1 MANEMKRP
9 GIPAVPHTVDQ
20 NVRKALAAL
29 KENVEISNG
38 IRTGTAVDEGGWRR
52 RTVSLNML
60 IKLGIIT
67 EEQARSVWQE
77 P

>member
-1 MANEMKRP
+1 MSNLMKRP
-9 GIPAVPHTVDQ
+9 GIPAIDTTVDPKL
-20 NVRKALAAL
+20 RKAVMAI

-38 IRTGTAVDEGGWRR
+38 IRSGTQPDDSGWKR

-60 IKLGIIT
+60 IKLGLIT
-67 EEQARSVWQE
+67 EAQARSVWQE